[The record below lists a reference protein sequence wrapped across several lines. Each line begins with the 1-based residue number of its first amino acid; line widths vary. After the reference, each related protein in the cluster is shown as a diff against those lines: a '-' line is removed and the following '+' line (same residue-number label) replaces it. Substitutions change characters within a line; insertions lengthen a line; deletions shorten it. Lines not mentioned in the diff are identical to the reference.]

1 MPFMQTH
8 RSLNLFLLRY
18 HMVRKHQALKGLT
31 LVLDIRSV
39 CVHTGGR
46 VRQPARLQFA
56 SSVLGFTSHG
66 LEYITEG
73 DMQKHLRNY
82 SRHSEDI
89 PKKASQSPGRC
100 CFYACVHAQ
109 AL

>member
-46 VRQPARLQFA
+46 VRQPERQQFA

-100 CFYACVHAQ
+100 CFYVCMHAQ

>member
-46 VRQPARLQFA
+46 GGTGRMVSQWGTSVTKSPLNRLRLA
-56 SSVLGFTSHG
+56 PLWLIWVP
-66 LEYITEG
+66 LELT
-73 DMQKHLRNY
+73 
-82 SRHSEDI
+82 
-89 PKKASQSPGRC
+89 
-100 CFYACVHAQ
+100 
-109 AL
+109 

>member
-1 MPFMQTH
+1 MPFMQT
-8 RSLNLFLLRY
+8 RRLLNLFLLRY

-46 VRQPARLQFA
+46 VHQPARQQFA

-66 LEYITEG
+66 LEYITER
-73 DMQKHLRNY
+73 DVQKH
-82 SRHSEDI
+82 SRI
-89 PKKASQSPGRC
+89 IQC
-100 CFYACVHAQ
+100 
-109 AL
+109 

>member
-1 MPFMQTH
+1 
-8 RSLNLFLLRY
+8 
-18 HMVRKHQALKGLT
+18 MVRKHQALKGLT

-39 CVHTGGR
+39 CVHTGGK
-46 VRQPARLQFA
+46 VRQPERQQFA

-82 SRHSEDI
+82 SRHSENI

-100 CFYACVHAQ
+100 CFYVCMHAQ

>member
-46 VRQPARLQFA
+46 VRQPERQQFA

-82 SRHSEDI
+82 SRHSENI

-100 CFYACVHAQ
+100 CFYVCMHAQ